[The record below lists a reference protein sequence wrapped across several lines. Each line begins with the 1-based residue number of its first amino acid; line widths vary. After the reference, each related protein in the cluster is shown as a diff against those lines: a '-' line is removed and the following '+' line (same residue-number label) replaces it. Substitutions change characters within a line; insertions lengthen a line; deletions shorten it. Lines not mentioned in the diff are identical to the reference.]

1 MRILTKFMKPYRGRI
16 ALMLFLLL
24 LQAVGMLIIPTLM
37 ADIVNKGIMNGDA
50 GYIWKT
56 SLVMLAAAVLVAG
69 ISAVHIY
76 LAADNAALIGR
87 DIRNALFHKTQEL
100 SVQDFN
106 QFGTGSMI
114 TRCTNDVVQIQTG
127 FSTIVELLLP
137 APFMTIAGLLLT
149 FSKDRVLALTLIGFM
164 AVILIFALILSRK
177 AIPMFDKLL
186 IMLDEMNR
194 GVLEKLSGVRVIRA
208 FNRASYEKKRMDDT
222 FTVYGNTGLR
232 INRLFAVLMPLI
244 TLVMNLCTLMII
256 GLGNSRL
263 QTGGMALGDLYA
275 VIEYAALTLT
285 FLIMGLSAIVT
296 IPRMNISMRRVDQVL
311 ETKSSIPDAGHW
323 LAETQ
328 DAAEL
333 EFRNVSFG
341 YGQAEQNILSGIT
354 FSLHKGQTTA
364 IIGSTGS
371 GKSTVLNL
379 LMRFFE
385 PSEGQ
390 ILLSGTDIRELS
402 VEKYRAVIGY
412 VPQKAFLFSGT
423 IADNL
428 RHGKE
433 NATVEEMRAAIQTAQ
448 LSEFVDALEDGLDAR
463 VSQGGANFSGGQ
475 RQRLAIAR
483 ALMRKPAIYVFDD
496 SFSALD
502 FKTDA
507 LLRRALKQE
516 TKDAAVLIVAQR
528 VSTIMDAEQII
539 VLEDGKIAGCG
550 THTEL
555 LASCPAYQ
563 QIVSSQRKEA
573 AR

>member
-1 MRILTKFMKPYRGRI
+1 MQSLTKFMKPYRGRI
-16 ALMLFLLL
+16 VLMFLLLL
-24 LQAVGMLIIPTLM
+24 LQAVGMLAIPTLM
-37 ADIVNKGIMNGDA
+37 SDIVNKGILSGNT
-50 GYIWKT
+50 GYILQT
-56 SLVMLAAAVLVAG
+56 SLVMVAAAVLVAG
-69 ISAVHIY
+69 ISVIHIY

-87 DIRNALFHKTQEL
+87 DIRNALFCKIQEL
-100 SVQDFN
+100 SVHDFK

-186 IMLDEMNR
+186 TMLDEMNQI
-194 GVLEKLSGVRVIRA
+194 VLEKISGVRVIRA
-208 FNRASYEKKRMDDT
+208 FNRASYEKGRMDDA
-222 FTVYGNTGLR
+222 FTVYGNMGIR

-244 TLVMNLCTLMII
+244 TLIMNLCTLLII
-256 GLGNSRL
+256 GLGNSRI
-263 QTGGMALGDLYA
+263 QNGGMALGDLYA

-296 IPRMNISMRRVDQVL
+296 IPRLNISLRRITEVL
-311 ETKSSIPDAGHW
+311 ETKNSIPDMGHW

-328 DAAEL
+328 NAAEL
-333 EFRNVSFG
+333 EFRNISFG
-341 YGQAEQNILSGIT
+341 YGQAEQNMLSGIT
-354 FSLHKGQTTA
+354 FSLRRGQTTA

-385 PSEGQ
+385 PNEGQ
-390 ILLSGTDIRELS
+390 ILLGGTDIRELS
-402 VEKYRAVIGY
+402 VEKYRAGIGY

-433 NATVEEMRAAIQTAQ
+433 NATAEEMRAALQTAQ
-448 LSEFVDALEDGLDAR
+448 LAEFVDTLEDGLDTR
-463 VSQGGANFSGGQ
+463 VSQGGVNFSGGQ

-483 ALMRKPAIYVFDD
+483 ALIRKPAIYVFDD

-539 VLEDGKIAGCG
+539 VLEDGKIAGSG

-555 LASCPAYQ
+555 MASCPVYQ

-573 AR
+573 VR

>member
-1 MRILTKFMKPYRGRI
+1 MRILTKFMKPYRSRI
-16 ALMLFLLL
+16 ALMFALLL

-37 ADIVNKGIMNGDA
+37 ADIVNKGIMNGDT

-87 DIRNALFHKTQEL
+87 DIRNELFRKTQEL

-208 FNRASYEKKRMDDT
+208 FNRAGYEKERMDDT
-222 FTVYGNTGLR
+222 FTVYGNMGIR

-244 TLVMNLCTLMII
+244 TLIINLCTLLII

-311 ETKSSIPDAGHW
+311 ETKNSIPDAGHW
-323 LAETQ
+323 LVETQ

-390 ILLSGTDIRELS
+390 ILLSGTDIRELA
-402 VEKYRAVIGY
+402 VEKYRAGIGY

-483 ALMRKPAIYVFDD
+483 ALIRKPAIYAFDD

-516 TKDAAVLIVAQR
+516 TMDAAVLIVAQR

-539 VLEDGKIAGCG
+539 VLEDGKIAGSG

-555 LASCPAYQ
+555 MASCPAYQ

>member
-1 MRILTKFMKPYRGRI
+1 MQILTKFMKPYRGRI
-16 ALMLFLLL
+16 VLMFLLLL
-24 LQAVGMLIIPTLM
+24 LQAVGMLAIPTLM
-37 ADIVNKGIMNGDA
+37 SDIVNEGILSGNT
-50 GYIWKT
+50 GYILQI
-56 SLVMLAAAVLVAG
+56 SLVMVAAAVLVAG
-69 ISAVHIY
+69 ISVIHIY

-87 DIRNALFHKTQEL
+87 DIRNVLFCKIQEL
-100 SVQDFN
+100 SVHDFK

-177 AIPMFDKLL
+177 AISMFDKLL
-186 IMLDEMNR
+186 TMLDEMNQI
-194 GVLEKLSGVRVIRA
+194 VLEKISGVRVIRA
-208 FNRASYEKKRMDDT
+208 FNRANYEKGRMDDA
-222 FTVYGNTGLR
+222 FTVYGNMGIH

-244 TLVMNLCTLMII
+244 TLIMNLCTLLII
-256 GLGNSRL
+256 GLGNSRI
-263 QTGGMALGDLYA
+263 QNGGMALGDLYA

-296 IPRMNISMRRVDQVL
+296 IPRLNICLRRITEVL
-311 ETKSSIPDAGHW
+311 ETKNSIPDMGHW

-328 DAAEL
+328 NAAEL

-341 YGQAEQNILSGIT
+341 YGQAEQNMLSGIT
-354 FSLHKGQTTA
+354 FSLRRGQTTA

-390 ILLSGTDIRELS
+390 ILLGGTDIRELS
-402 VEKYRAVIGY
+402 VEKYRAGIGY

-433 NATVEEMRAAIQTAQ
+433 NATTEEMRAALQTAQ
-448 LSEFVDALEDGLDAR
+448 LAEFVDTLEDGLDTG
-463 VSQGGANFSGGQ
+463 VSQGGVNFSGGQ

-483 ALMRKPAIYVFDD
+483 ALIRKPAIYVFDD

-539 VLEDGKIAGCG
+539 VLEDGKIAGSG

-555 LASCPAYQ
+555 MASCPVYQ

-573 AR
+573 VR

>member
-1 MRILTKFMKPYRGRI
+1 MQILTKFMKPYRGRI
-16 ALMLFLLL
+16 VLMFLLLL
-24 LQAVGMLIIPTLM
+24 LQAVGMLAIPTLM
-37 ADIVNKGIMNGDA
+37 SDIVNKGILSGNT
-50 GYIWKT
+50 GYILQT
-56 SLVMLAAAVLVAG
+56 SLVMVAAAVLVAG
-69 ISAVHIY
+69 ISVIHIY

-87 DIRNALFHKTQEL
+87 DIRNVLFCKIQEL
-100 SVQDFN
+100 SVHDFK

-186 IMLDEMNR
+186 TMLDEMNQI
-194 GVLEKLSGVRVIRA
+194 VLEKISGVRVIRA
-208 FNRASYEKKRMDDT
+208 FNRASYEKGRMDDA
-222 FTVYGNTGLR
+222 FTVYGNMGIR

-244 TLVMNLCTLMII
+244 TLIMNLCTLLII
-256 GLGNSRL
+256 GLGNNRL
-263 QTGGMALGDLYA
+263 QNGGMALGDLYA

-296 IPRMNISMRRVDQVL
+296 IPRLNISLRRITEVL
-311 ETKSSIPDAGHW
+311 ETKNSIPDMGHW

-328 DAAEL
+328 NAAEL
-333 EFRNVSFG
+333 EFRNISFG
-341 YGQAEQNILSGIT
+341 YGQAEQNMLSGIT
-354 FSLHKGQTTA
+354 FSLRRGQTTA

-385 PSEGQ
+385 PNEGQ
-390 ILLSGTDIRELS
+390 ILLGGTDIRELS
-402 VEKYRAVIGY
+402 VEKYRAGIGY

-433 NATVEEMRAAIQTAQ
+433 NATAEEMRAALQTAQ
-448 LSEFVDALEDGLDAR
+448 LAEFVDTLEDGLDTR
-463 VSQGGANFSGGQ
+463 VSQGGVNFSGGQ

-483 ALMRKPAIYVFDD
+483 ALIRKPAIYVFDD

-539 VLEDGKIAGCG
+539 VLEDGKIAGSG

-555 LASCPAYQ
+555 MASCPVYQ

-573 AR
+573 VR

>member
-1 MRILTKFMKPYRGRI
+1 MQSLTKFMKPYRGRI
-16 ALMLFLLL
+16 VLMFLLLL
-24 LQAVGMLIIPTLM
+24 LQAVGMLAIPTLM
-37 ADIVNKGIMNGDA
+37 SDIVNKGILSGNT
-50 GYIWKT
+50 GYILQT
-56 SLVMLAAAVLVAG
+56 SLVMVAAAVLVAG
-69 ISAVHIY
+69 ISVIHIY

-87 DIRNALFHKTQEL
+87 DIRNALFCKIQEL
-100 SVQDFN
+100 SVHDFK

-186 IMLDEMNR
+186 TMLDEMNQI
-194 GVLEKLSGVRVIRA
+194 VLEKISGVRVIRA
-208 FNRASYEKKRMDDT
+208 FNRASYEKGRMDDA
-222 FTVYGNTGLR
+222 FTVYGNMGIR

-244 TLVMNLCTLMII
+244 TLIMNLCTLLII
-256 GLGNSRL
+256 GLGNSRI
-263 QTGGMALGDLYA
+263 QNGGMALGDLYA

-296 IPRMNISMRRVDQVL
+296 IPRLNISLRRITEVL
-311 ETKSSIPDAGHW
+311 ETKNSIPDMGHW

-328 DAAEL
+328 NAAEL
-333 EFRNVSFG
+333 EFRNISFG
-341 YGQAEQNILSGIT
+341 YGQAEQNMLSGIT
-354 FSLHKGQTTA
+354 FSLRRGQTTA

-385 PSEGQ
+385 PNEGQ
-390 ILLSGTDIRELS
+390 ILLGGTDIRELS
-402 VEKYRAVIGY
+402 VEKYRAGIGY

-433 NATVEEMRAAIQTAQ
+433 NATAEEMRAALQTAQ
-448 LSEFVDALEDGLDAR
+448 LAEFVDTLEDGLDTR
-463 VSQGGANFSGGQ
+463 VSQSGVNFSGGQ

-483 ALMRKPAIYVFDD
+483 ALIRKPAIYVFDD

-539 VLEDGKIAGCG
+539 VLEDGKIAGSG

-555 LASCPAYQ
+555 MASCPVYQ

-573 AR
+573 VR